1 MSPRNAASSSAKT
14 NELNTIAAIASVVIA
29 RRPAVDV
36 TVTSE
41 VANVVSE
48 RVLPG
53 LRLEQRVRHHDQGRA
68 DAAQHPG

>member
-1 MSPRNAASSSAKT
+1 MSPRNAATSSAT
-14 NELNTIAAIASVVIA
+14 TTVLNTIAAIASVVIA

-53 LRLEQRVRHHDQGRA
+53 LRLEQRVRHQDQGRA